1 MNLKF
6 KTGLIAS
13 LGAVAFTPLLACA
26 CSQSNTKTV
35 TKRTLKLV
43 YTVGYSEDVET
54 YMVNND
60 KTICYITLP
69 ELLRINFYES
79 AETKITSYSN
89 GVYVYQFN
97 DSLCKIDTVNDKI
110 SFTDPNTFFDE
121 NVFIPYG
128 SEPINNFQVIEETSK
143 VTHLGQKDKEGYYKA
158 FDLAKY
164 NFDILDL
171 NGNDAIIPLEPLS
184 TIFATTNLFAGICYD
199 RVKLIYASSLTEPI
213 LITRKL
219 PPTNPEFLDYN
230 YNCLCFTFDYN
241 YGLKSR
247 RYIKDY
253 DTFFRNAIFKID
265 DKYLTY
271 YDALHSASG
280 VAYAS
285 RALVS
290 IIEGECDDG
299 HTSYSIPPCSAF
311 SNVISQAAQDYIG
324 KRYINLTNLT
334 KYYSTLFDNRKGNYQ
349 WIRNPQIQDEYDFMT
364 IVHGDD
370 ATKPKAV
377 LKFDE
382 FSASM
387 SMYYDEAIR
396 RFGPNL
402 DFSNLEVLEF
412 FQDSSTLIQFLWAD
426 YKIKEYNAA
435 HTDAP
440 IKDVII
446 DISNNGGG
454 AVVALSE
461 LLAFISDDG
470 VSKMSWYNTAI
481 DDYINS
487 EIRVDTN
494 FDGTFDDNDGY
505 GDVYNFYIV
514 DSGFSFSC
522 GNALPTFASKNSSV
536 PLIGNKTGGGSC
548 WVCGSLTTPYGDI
561 YNMSS
566 TMNFGTLSGNYF
578 YDIDNGTS
586 ADIQLLQDYYY
597 NYEYISN
604 IIDSMA

>member
-26 CSQSNTKTV
+26 CSQSNAKTI

-253 DTFFRNAIFKID
+253 DTFFRSAIFKID

-364 IVHGDD
+364 IIHGDD

>member
-26 CSQSNTKTV
+26 CSQSNAKTI

-271 YDALHSASG
+271 YDALHSSSG

-364 IVHGDD
+364 IIHGDD

-548 WVCGSLTTPYGDI
+548 WVCGSLNTPYGDI

-578 YDIDNGTS
+578 YDIDDGTS

>member
-26 CSQSNTKTV
+26 CSQSNAKTI

-290 IIEGECDDG
+290 IIEDECDDG
-299 HTSYSIPPCSAF
+299 HTSYSIPPCSDF
-311 SNVISQAAQDYIG
+311 SSVISQAAQDYIG

-364 IVHGDD
+364 IIHGDD

-454 AVVALSE
+454 AIVALSE
-461 LLAFISDDG
+461 LLAFTSDDG
-470 VSKMSWYNTAI
+470 VSKLSWYNTAI

-578 YDIDNGTS
+578 YDIDDGTS

>member
-26 CSQSNTKTV
+26 CSQSNAKTI

-143 VTHLGQKDKEGYYKA
+143 VTHLGQKDKDGYYKA

>member
-13 LGAVAFTPLLACA
+13 LGAAAFTPLLACA

-35 TKRTLKLV
+35 TERTLKLV
-43 YTVGYSEDVET
+43 YIDGYYEDVET

-69 ELLRINFYES
+69 ELLRIYYES
-79 AETKITSYSN
+79 TETKITSYSN

-110 SFTDPNTFFDE
+110 SFTDPNTFFDG

-199 RVKLIYASSLTEPI
+199 RNKLIFASSFTWSI
-213 LITRKL
+213 LMNRKL

-290 IIEGECDDG
+290 IIEDECDDG
-299 HTSYSIPPCSAF
+299 HTSYSIPPCSDF
-311 SNVISQAAQDYIG
+311 SSVISQAAQDYIG
-324 KRYINLTNLT
+324 PRYINLTNLT
-334 KYYSTLFDNRKGNYQ
+334 KYYSTLFDDRKGNYQ
-349 WIRNPQIQDEYDFMT
+349 WITNSQIQDEYDFMT

-370 ATKPKAV
+370 AAKPKAV

-435 HTDAP
+435 NTDAS

-454 AVVALSE
+454 AIVALSE

-481 DDYINS
+481 DEYINS